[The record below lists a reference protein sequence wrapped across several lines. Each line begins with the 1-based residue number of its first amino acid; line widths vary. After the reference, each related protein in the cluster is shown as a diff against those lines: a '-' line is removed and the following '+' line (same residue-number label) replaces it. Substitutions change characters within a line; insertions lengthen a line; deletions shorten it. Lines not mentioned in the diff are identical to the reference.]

1 MFIVYILMEDIN
13 EKRSIN
19 EKISET
25 MPFDT
30 IDPDKVSKIK
40 KLLLAFKRNGR

>member
-1 MFIVYILMEDIN
+1 MFRVYILMEDIN

-30 IDPDKVSKIK
+30 IDPGKVSKIK
-40 KLLLAFKRNGR
+40 KIFINF

>member
-1 MFIVYILMEDIN
+1 MFRVYILMEDIN

-30 IDPDKVSKIK
+30 FDPDKVSIIK
-40 KLLLAFKRNGR
+40 KIIISF